1 MHNVSIP
8 QLRQR
13 AVILKAIRDF
23 FWEKGF
29 LEVETPQLVPLPSL
43 EPYLEVFETQ
53 LLDQNRQP
61 SRAFLTSS
69 PEYSMKKLLAR
80 GSGNLF
86 QICKSYRNAEG
97 VSSRH
102 NPEFTILEWYR
113 VEADYTDIMN
123 DCEDLFRFIGKQLNI
138 QDESHLL
145 HFRGRTYRLDEPW
158 ERISVSEAFEK
169 YAFIDQSTLL
179 DVTLLK
185 KVGSKKGYEVNES
198 TTWEEIYNQIFLNE
212 IEPHLGKK
220 QPCILYDYPA
230 SQAALSRKKA
240 SDPRFAERFEFYV
253 AGLEL
258 GNAFSELTNWQEQ
271 LNRLQEDRQEK
282 IRIGKTV
289 FDIDQDFIAA
299 LKSGLPECAGIAVGI
314 DRLVMLFT
322 NADTIQETLAF
333 PAGELWKIQ

>member
-123 DCEDLFRFIGKQLNI
+123 DCEDLFRFIGKTLKSTKNNATQNNK
-138 QDESHLL
+138 DHHET
-145 HFRGRTYRLDEPW
+145 G
-158 ERISVSEAFEK
+158 K
-169 YAFIDQSTLL
+169 YEQRPINTLRFVPPKCPVPKPVIL
-179 DVTLLK
+179 RSIHK
-185 KVGSKKGYEVNES
+185 
-198 TTWEEIYNQIFLNE
+198 
-212 IEPHLGKK
+212 
-220 QPCILYDYPA
+220 CILT
-230 SQAALSRKKA
+230 
-240 SDPRFAERFEFYV
+240 EF
-253 AGLEL
+253 
-258 GNAFSELTNWQEQ
+258 
-271 LNRLQEDRQEK
+271 
-282 IRIGKTV
+282 I
-289 FDIDQDFIAA
+289 
-299 LKSGLPECAGIAVGI
+299 
-314 DRLVMLFT
+314 
-322 NADTIQETLAF
+322 
-333 PAGELWKIQ
+333 